1 MASRAAPACLRA
13 APPGLAVWRPGWW
26 RVPAPLKETILESK
40 SPAGQPEGD
49 VKEGERGREGEE
61 EREGGRGP
69 HRQLRVDRVIRA
81 AGQAGG
87 AAHFKIHTTIEGRG
101 THAARQ
107 SRAANLGRAAGGA
120 RLKARGAAG
129 RAALS
134 AGNVLIIS
142 LCCFACS

>member
-1 MASRAAPACLRA
+1 M
-13 APPGLAVWRPGWW
+13 V
-26 RVPAPLKETILESK
+26 
-40 SPAGQPEGD
+40 
-49 VKEGERGREGEE
+49 ERNGRGRRRSGREGA
-61 EREGGRGP
+61 REGGRARA

-101 THAARQ
+101 THAARPRG
-107 SRAANLGRAAGGA
+107 SANLSHATSGA
-120 RLKARGAAG
+120 RLNAGGAAG

-142 LCCFACS
+142 LRCFACS